1 MPSLGGLLAR
11 LLGRGGGPGRPA
23 DHGLY
28 LRVRCDACGEIVQ
41 ARVNPTADL
50 SLADDGQTYFTR
62 KVLIGQRCFRP
73 IEVRLRYADL
83 HGRELEREVIGGT
96 SVE

>member
-1 MPSLGGLLAR
+1 MPWLGD
-11 LLGRGGGPGRPA
+11 LLGQFFGGGARP
-23 DHGLY
+23 DHGIY

-83 HGRELEREVIGGT
+83 RGKELEREVIGGT